1 MTKRIGKITLL
12 TKLVLNDI
20 LLMFTLYNVR
30 SLKKHVF
37 DILKDTGLIQN
48 DVLELTQMCCHFSC
62 KFNLNKKNTK
72 VLQ

>member
-1 MTKRIGKITLL
+1 
-12 TKLVLNDI
+12 
-20 LLMFTLYNVR
+20 MFTLYNVR

-37 DILKDTGLIQN
+37 DILKDTGLLQN